1 LCSRAGLNRD
11 QAEALTRHLTEII
24 LSQTAFN
31 KGLFVSKGELER
43 SMIQIEARQ
52 KQFQQEIQVAHEVH
66 YGTMSKESERMH
78 GQLDNFKADIKHEV
92 RRRCT
97 CAHRRH
103 EPSPAQSF

>member
-1 LCSRAGLNRD
+1 MQHLLRVPAGLNRN

-43 SMIQIEARQ
+43 VMIQIEARQ

-66 YGTMSKESERMH
+66 YGTMSKEAERLN
-78 GQLDNFKADIKHEV
+78 GQLDRFKADIKHEV
-92 RRRCT
+92 
-97 CAHRRH
+97 
-103 EPSPAQSF
+103 